1 MMLQHDKASP
11 SPSRFDHLKSSSQR
25 IIANTFVDNQHSE
38 SNKIIKS
45 DGLNGIQYDVLE
57 ITKKPLYTHIIVD
70 F

>member
-11 SPSRFDHLKSSSQR
+11 SPFRFDHLKSFNQKFM
-25 IIANTFVDNQHSE
+25 ANTLVSNQHSE
-38 SNKIIKS
+38 SNKIVKS
-45 DGLNGIQYDVLE
+45 DGLNDIQYDVLE